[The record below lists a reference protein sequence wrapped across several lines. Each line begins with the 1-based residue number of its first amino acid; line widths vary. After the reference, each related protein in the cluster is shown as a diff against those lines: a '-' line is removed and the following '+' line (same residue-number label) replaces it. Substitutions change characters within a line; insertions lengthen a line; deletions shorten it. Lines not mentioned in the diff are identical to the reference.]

1 MNTREIKQ
9 EINKTLD
16 RIPEEVLGEILDYLK
31 KLEGKKSDTF
41 SLARDLKK
49 ILEEDKRLLERLA
62 Q

>member
-1 MNTREIKQ
+1 MNIKEIKQ

-31 KLEGKKSDTF
+31 KLEGKKPDTF
-41 SLARDLKK
+41 TLARDLKK
-49 ILEEDKRLLERLA
+49 ILEEDKHLLERLA

>member
-1 MNTREIKQ
+1 MNTKEIKQ

-16 RIPEEVLGEILDYLK
+16 RIPEEVLGEILVYLK
-31 KLEGKKSDTF
+31 SLEGKKSDTF

-49 ILEEDKRLLERLA
+49 ILEEDKHLLERLA